1 MITGFR
7 KEIYMHIEKIS
18 DNQIKCTLTQT
29 DLAARQLS
37 LKELAYGTDKVR
49 SLFNE
54 MIDQANRDFGFT
66 TDDMPLMVEAVPI
79 SKDSIMLVITR
90 IDNAD
95 ELDTRFSRF
104 STELSPEEDQA
115 AEQVSPA
122 GADDILDAY
131 KIFKEMAQELGATAA
146 GTGKDQESGSDAV
159 SAAGIDDSAS
169 GQAPSADIQ
178 AASINLVRIFSYKNL
193 DDVLQTARVLHSYY
207 NGVNSLYKDPEDGT
221 YYLVLKQS
229 HHSPEEFNKTC
240 NLASEYG
247 SREQGGNAREAFFR
261 EHYKLVVNQTA
272 LQRLYVFL

>member
-1 MITGFR
+1 
-7 KEIYMHIEKIS
+7 MHIEKIS

-104 STELSPEEDQA
+104 STELSAEEDQA
-115 AEQVSPA
+115 AGQTPPA
-122 GADDILDAY
+122 GDDDILDAY
-131 KIFKEMAQELGATAA
+131 KIFKEMAQELGVSGAD
-146 GTGKDQESGSDAV
+146 TGKSPDADTASADMGADQTSLQTDKG
-159 SAAGIDDSAS
+159 S
-169 GQAPSADIQ
+169 GQAAP
-178 AASINLVRIFSYKNL
+178 INLVRIFSYRDL

-207 NGVNSLYKDPEDGT
+207 NGINSLYKDQADGT
-221 YYLVLKQS
+221 YYLVLRQS
-229 HHSPEEFNKTC
+229 HHTPEEFNKTC

-247 SREQGGNAREAFFR
+247 AREQGGSAREAFFR
-261 EHYKLVVNQTA
+261 EHYKLIVSQTA